1 MLKRRAGRRLTG
13 LACRRAAP
21 TTTTPWRPL
30 TPPGAWERDSRA
42 ASRQRRPRQ
51 SLLAPG
57 APQTRARL
65 AIRAGQPPGQ
75 QQTQTLRRKGAPQR
89 SWMPGERCC
98 RARGRTMCPA
108 RPQSLPWTPLPVPR
122 RPRRTRTG
130 PQQHRQVHPAGVVTA
145 CPAGSRPVAA
155 APLAGLV
162 ARLLPG
168 QAGSRTDH

>member
-1 MLKRRAGRRLTG
+1 MQWDHEIVIVGGGMVGAALAAKLGQAGMSVGLVERAS
-13 LACRRAAP
+13 AP
-21 TTTTPWRPL
+21 T
-30 TPPGAWERDSRA
+30 PPSGDYDLRISSLNARSLAFVKASGAV
-42 ASRQRRPRQ
+42 
-51 SLLAPG
+51 L
-57 APQTRARL
+57 
-65 AIRAGQPPGQ
+65 
-75 QQTQTLRRKGAPQR
+75 
-89 SWMPGERCC
+89 PGERCC